1 MSRHL
6 LKATS
11 LVGVMTL
18 ASRVL
23 GLVRDMAF
31 AAFLGAGG
39 TPLMDAFL
47 VALKIPNF
55 LRRLFAEGSFQQAFV
70 PVLAEY
76 KARHGEEATQAF
88 IDRVSGTLAG
98 VLLVITVVGCLAAPA
113 LIYLFAPG
121 FQQDGTRFELAAQML
136 RITFP
141 YLFFIS
147 LTALAGAIL
156 NTWGRFAVP
165 AFTPVLLNVVQIITV
180 VWIAPTAEDPAL
192 VLAGGVFVA
201 GAVQLAFQV
210 PFLMQIAKLPRPRWD
225 WQHSGVRRVLQL
237 MIPSLFG
244 SSITQISLLL
254 DTILASL
261 MVVGSV
267 SWLYFADRL
276 MEFPLGVFGIALAT
290 VVLPALSQRHA
301 EGSPEAFRAT
311 LDWALRLIFV
321 IAVPASVGLFLLAG
335 PMLATLF
342 QYGAFTARDVDMAA
356 SALMAYAVGM
366 FGFTLA
372 KILAPAFFARQDTRT
387 PVRVGLI
394 ALGATLLFNIA
405 VVLPWTLA
413 GGEAPHTGL
422 AIATSLGA
430 FVNATLLY
438 RGLRRAGVY
447 TPLPGWGRLL
457 AQVAGANAVMAAVL
471 VYGPPDLATWLAW
484 SGWTR
489 AGQLTLWIG
498 VGGAAYLLALL
509 LLGLRPRDLRSAAGR
524 VTPEA
529 PV

>member
-1 MSRHL
+1 MTRHL

-11 LVGVMTL
+11 VVGVWTL

-23 GLVRDMAF
+23 GLVRDVAF
-31 AAFLGAGG
+31 AAFLGAGAK
-39 TPLMDAFL
+39 PLMDAFL

-76 KARHGEEATQAF
+76 KAKHGEAATREL
-88 IDRVSGTLAG
+88 IDRVTGTLAG
-98 VLLVITVVGCLAAPA
+98 VLLVITVVGCLAAPLLVYA
-113 LIYLFAPG
+113 FAPG
-121 FQQDGTRFELAAQML
+121 FQQDGTRFELAASML

-156 NTWGRFAVP
+156 NTFGRFAVP

-180 VWIAPTAEDPAL
+180 VWIAPTADDPAL

-201 GAVQLAFQV
+201 GLVQMLFQV
-210 PFLMQIAKLPRPRWD
+210 PFLMRIAKLPRPRWD
-225 WQHSGVRRVLQL
+225 WQHPGVQRVLQL

-261 MVVGSV
+261 MVMGSV
-267 SWLYFADRL
+267 SWLYYADRL

-301 EGSPEAFRAT
+301 EASPEGFRAT
-311 LDWALRLIFV
+311 LDWALRLTFV

-335 PMLATLF
+335 PMLSTLF
-342 QYGAFTARDVDMAA
+342 QYGEFTVRDVQMAS

-372 KILAPAFFARQDTRT
+372 KILAPAFFARQDTTT

-394 ALGATLLFNIA
+394 ALGATMAFNVF
-405 VVLPWTLA
+405 VVLPWTLMD
-413 GGEAPHTGL
+413 GEAPHTGL

-430 FVNATLLY
+430 FVNAGLLY

-447 TPLPGWGRLL
+447 QPLPGWGPLL
-457 AQVAGANAVMAAVL
+457 LQVGLANLAMGAVLSYGSPELSVWLGWGAATRISQLGLWVGAGALTYLVVL
-471 VYGPPDLATWLAW
+471 V
-484 SGWTR
+484 
-489 AGQLTLWIG
+489 
-498 VGGAAYLLALL
+498 AA
-509 LLGLRPRDLRSAAGR
+509 GLRPRHLRTAAVR
-524 VTPEA
+524 APEGG